1 MLEKYKM
8 IFNPLLIMY
17 LINAFISTVII
28 SLFWALLLKVFA
40 RVNIKFTNIFELKA
54 MEAFTILTIF
64 LLFSIMQQPL
74 LSFWFK
80 PSIESITF
88 NTIILLLL
96 YYIYHI
102 ESETALEKNNTIINN
117 KYEIL
122 ILSKIPRILL
132 IVIFGFLGLYYI
144 YPSTILLEIVAIML
158 SYILFITMVYIGLYN
173 LYIIGKLLGLNIN
186 FIYDG
191 SKNG

>member
-1 MLEKYKM
+1 
-8 IFNPLLIMY
+8 MY
-17 LINAFISTVII
+17 LINAFVSTVII
-28 SLFWALLLKVFA
+28 PLFWVLLLKVFA
-40 RVNIKFTNIFELKA
+40 KVDIKFTNIFELKA
-54 MEAFTILTIF
+54 MEAFTIMTIF

-74 LSFWFK
+74 PSFWFK

-144 YPSTILLEIVAIML
+144 YPSTILLEIVVIML
-158 SYILFITMVYIGLYN
+158 GYILFIAIVYIGLYN

-186 FIYDG
+186 FIDDE